1 MAGPGGKKERDR
13 AVAVKY
19 DRHQMAAPT
28 VVAKGE
34 GFIARKIVERAME
47 ADVPIVED
55 AALVSALISLELGEE
70 IPAELYEVV
79 ARVLSWVYRLDR
91 ETGNGSRVPYPQGGR
106 RP

>member
-1 MAGPGGKKERDR
+1 MAENQKREK

-19 DRHQMAAPT
+19 DNKKMAAPE

-34 GFIARKIVERAME
+34 GFIARKIIERAVE

-79 ARVLSWVYRLDR
+79 ARVLAWVYKLDK
-91 ETGNGSRVPYPQGGR
+91 EEAKK
-106 RP
+106 

>member
-1 MAGPGGKKERDR
+1 MALQEKKREQ

-19 DRHQMAAPT
+19 DNKQMAAPT
-28 VVAKGE
+28 VIAKGE
-34 GFIARKIVERAME
+34 GFVARKIIERAVE

-79 ARVLSWVYRLDR
+79 ARVLAWVYKLDK
-91 ETGNGSRVPYPQGGR
+91 ENTQK
-106 RP
+106 

>member
-1 MAGPGGKKERDR
+1 MAKAKQERDR

-47 ADVPIVED
+47 ANVPIVED

-70 IPAELYEVV
+70 IPAELYSVV
-79 ARVLSWVYRLDR
+79 AKVLSWVYRLDR
-91 ETGNGSRVPYPQGGR
+91 EAGNGNREPYPRGIR
-106 RP
+106 

>member
-1 MAGPGGKKERDR
+1 MPKPKRDQ
-13 AVAVKY
+13 AVAVRY
-19 DRHQMAAPT
+19 DNKVMRAPE

-34 GFIARKIVERAME
+34 GFIARKIVERAVE

-79 ARVLSWVYRLDR
+79 AKVLAWVYRLDK
-91 ETGNGSRVPYPQGGR
+91 EAGSGPGAGGR
-106 RP
+106 FRP

>member
-1 MAGPGGKKERDR
+1 MPEQNKRDK

-19 DRHQMAAPT
+19 DNKKMAAPT

-34 GFIARKIVERAME
+34 GFIAQKIIERAIE

-79 ARVLSWVYRLDR
+79 ARVLAWVYKLDR
-91 ETGNGSRVPYPQGGR
+91 ESAK
-106 RP
+106 

>member
-1 MAGPGGKKERDR
+1 MPQENSQRDK

-19 DRHQMAAPT
+19 DNKKMAAPS

-34 GFIARKIVERAME
+34 GFIAQKIIERAIE
-47 ADVPIVED
+47 ADVPI

-79 ARVLSWVYRLDR
+79 ARVLAWVYKLDK
-91 ETGNGSRVPYPQGGR
+91 EASINK
-106 RP
+106 

>member
-1 MAGPGGKKERDR
+1 MADNKKREQ

-19 DRHQMAAPT
+19 DNKKMAAPT

-34 GFIARKIVERAME
+34 GFIARKIIERAVE

-79 ARVLSWVYRLDR
+79 ARVLAWVYKLDK
-91 ETGNGSRVPYPQGGR
+91 ENAGK
-106 RP
+106 

>member
-1 MAGPGGKKERDR
+1 MHSIVYNKFMSENGNNENKKDR

-19 DRHQMAAPT
+19 DNRRMAAPT

-34 GFIARKIVERAME
+34 GFIARKIIERAKE

-79 ARVLSWVYRLDR
+79 ARVLAWVYRLDKEAGDR
-91 ETGNGSRVPYPQGGR
+91 T
-106 RP
+106 

>member
-1 MAGPGGKKERDR
+1 MALQDNKKREQ

-19 DRHQMAAPT
+19 DNKKMAAPT

-34 GFIARKIVERAME
+34 GFIARKIIERAVE

-79 ARVLSWVYRLDR
+79 ARVLAWVYKLDR
-91 ETGNGSRVPYPQGGR
+91 ENTGK
-106 RP
+106 

>member
-1 MAGPGGKKERDR
+1 MPDNKKREQ
-13 AVAVKY
+13 AAAVKY
-19 DRHQMAAPT
+19 DSKKMRAPE

-34 GFIARKIVERAME
+34 GFIARKIIECAIE

-79 ARVLSWVYRLDR
+79 ARVLAWVYKLDK
-91 ETGNGSRVPYPQGGR
+91 EAGTKNK
-106 RP
+106 

>member
-1 MAGPGGKKERDR
+1 MAENRPDK

-19 DRHQMAAPT
+19 DKSKMSAPE

-34 GFIARKIVERAME
+34 GFLARRIVERAVE

-70 IPAELYEVV
+70 IPSELYEVV
-79 ARVLSWVYRLDR
+79 ARVLAWVYRLDK
-91 ETGNGSRVPYPQGGR
+91 ESSSRKL
-106 RP
+106 

>member
-1 MAGPGGKKERDR
+1 MADNNKREQ

-19 DRHQMAAPT
+19 DNKKMNAPT

-34 GFIARKIVERAME
+34 GFIARKIIERAVE

-79 ARVLSWVYRLDR
+79 ARVLAWVYKLDK
-91 ETGNGSRVPYPQGGR
+91 ETAQKPS
-106 RP
+106 

>member
-1 MAGPGGKKERDR
+1 MAESRRNNKPDK

-19 DRHQMAAPT
+19 DNKKMAAPA

-34 GFIARKIVERAME
+34 GFIARKIIERAIE

-79 ARVLSWVYRLDR
+79 ARVLAWVYRLDK
-91 ETGNGSRVPYPQGGR
+91 EASAPKA
-106 RP
+106 

>member
-1 MAGPGGKKERDR
+1 MPQENSKRDK
-13 AVAVKY
+13 AVAIKY
-19 DRHQMAAPT
+19 DNQKMAAPS

-34 GFIARKIVERAME
+34 GFIAQKIIERAIE

-79 ARVLSWVYRLDR
+79 ARVLAWVYKLDR
-91 ETGNGSRVPYPQGGR
+91 EAANK
-106 RP
+106 

>member
-1 MAGPGGKKERDR
+1 MAEDNKRREK

-19 DRHQMAAPT
+19 DNQKMLAPT

-34 GFIARKIVERAME
+34 GFIARKIIERAVE

-79 ARVLSWVYRLDR
+79 ARVLAWVYKLDK
-91 ETGNGSRVPYPQGGR
+91 EAGSAPE
-106 RP
+106 

>member
-1 MAGPGGKKERDR
+1 MPENNKPDK

-19 DRHQMAAPT
+19 DKKSMSAPQ

-34 GFIARKIVERAME
+34 GFIARKIVERAIE

-70 IPAELYEVV
+70 IPSELYEVV
-79 ARVLSWVYRLDR
+79 ARVLAWVYKLDK
-91 ETGNGSRVPYPQGGR
+91 EASSVPPR
-106 RP
+106 MK

>member
-1 MAGPGGKKERDR
+1 MADNNKREQ

-19 DRHQMAAPT
+19 DSQKMNAPT

-34 GFIARKIVERAME
+34 GFIARKIIERAVE

-79 ARVLSWVYRLDR
+79 ARVLAWVYKLDK
-91 ETGNGSRVPYPQGGR
+91 ETAAK
-106 RP
+106 

>member
-1 MAGPGGKKERDR
+1 MALDNKKREQ

-19 DRHQMAAPT
+19 DNKKMNAPT

-34 GFIARKIVERAME
+34 GFIARKIIERAVE

-79 ARVLSWVYRLDR
+79 ARVLAWVYKLDK
-91 ETGNGSRVPYPQGGR
+91 EAAK
-106 RP
+106 

>member
-1 MAGPGGKKERDR
+1 MTEPRPERDR

-19 DRHQMAAPT
+19 DKKEMRAPT

-70 IPAELYEVV
+70 IPAELYGVV
-79 ARVLSWVYRLDR
+79 AKVLSWVYRLDR
-91 ETGNGSRVPYPQGGR
+91 EAGR

>member
-1 MAGPGGKKERDR
+1 MPQENSQRDK

-19 DRHQMAAPT
+19 DNKKMAAPS

-34 GFIARKIVERAME
+34 GFIAQKIIERAIE

-79 ARVLSWVYRLDR
+79 ARVLAWVYKLDK
-91 ETGNGSRVPYPQGGR
+91 EASITK
-106 RP
+106 